1 MDSILV
7 KRHQRRRGRIVIYLY
22 CHLAIGLIVYL
33 GIFSN
38 SKFAKL
44 TMREIMYSL
53 NQSARHWRT
62 LLKLFFEIILS
73 LVLAI
78 GVAIVWPLVLYT
90 QYKAMREKIKWEKS
104 QTLSVSCGGL
114 IKRMT
119 IVEIEELERVVDPC
133 NAVPSSPFG
142 HLNSVWERFK
152 ANIRE
157 GDEIWTFRAN
167 WDRGWAKQ
175 VCSGYALLRGND
187 VAHHF
192 MTGWVEGKAAEAMFN
207 EIEQKRCKAKI
218 Q

>member
-1 MDSILV
+1 M
-7 KRHQRRRGRIVIYLY
+7 IYLY

-62 LLKLFFEIILS
+62 LLKLFLEIILS
-73 LVLAI
+73 LVLAV
-78 GVAIVWPLVLYT
+78 GVATVWPWALYT
-90 QYKAMREKIKWEKS
+90 QYQAMREKLKREKAKL
-104 QTLSVSCGGL
+104 LSVSRGDL
-114 IKRMT
+114 IKHMT

-133 NAVPSSPFG
+133 NAVPSAPLG
-142 HLNSVWERFK
+142 HLNSVWERLK
-152 ANIRE
+152 ANVQE

-167 WDRGWAKQ
+167 WDRGWSKR
-175 VCSGYALLRGND
+175 VCRGYAILRGNN

-192 MTGWVEGKAAEAMFN
+192 MTGWVEGKAAEAMFK
-207 EIEQKRCKAKI
+207 EIEHK
-218 Q
+218 